1 MSPPSIR
8 VLATVILMGGAL
20 MARSTTASARSSLP
34 PVERYTLDNG
44 LEVLLLPQRSN
55 PFFECQFV
63 ARAGAASD
71 PAGKEGLAQLT
82 ARMLT
87 NGTPTLSEEDIARA
101 VEDMGATLSAGAGL
115 DSFSL
120 EGTAVTLDPTHRGKL
135 LALFADVLF
144 NASFPAESVAKTK
157 ALTLARVKRLIDS
170 HDALADAA
178 FAAAIYGDGARGRMR
193 SGTLSSL
200 PVLTRDDLVEFRDRV
215 VIPQHAVFAAAG
227 DFDVAEMRAWIAEH
241 LGGADWGK
249 GICEPGE
256 LPGRCA
262 RLTKAGKS
270 LVNPFANRRAEVSA
284 KTGPRRVIL
293 VDRDDPSLNQVQWRL
308 GQENPVTL
316 LAPTWGAFRLGT
328 QILGGDF
335 TARLNS
341 VLRVREGLTY
351 GARFNV
357 DYGGYD
363 SGSMEVATY
372 VAPKDVA
379 KAIDLS
385 LGELEAVT
393 EAVLPQAEI
402 DAFKGKIINS
412 FPFKFETISD
422 TLEQYLYLAVDGVDV
437 EWLATYIDRIA
448 AATPEEVHE
457 ALSVIEP
464 ERMTLVAV
472 GNRDLIEVLSRY
484 GKVEVVSA
492 ADFLQ
497 SGLARATPVK

>member
-1 MSPPSIR
+1 MTTTTIR
-8 VLATVILMGGAL
+8 AL
-20 MARSTTASARSSLP
+20 MTALSMGVPLMTLTPTASARTALP
-34 PVERYTLDNG
+34 PVERYTLENG
-44 LEVLLLPQRSN
+44 LEVLLLPQRTN

-63 ARAGAASD
+63 ARAGSASD

-87 NGTPTLSEEDIARA
+87 NGTPTLSEEALARA
-101 VEDMGATLSAGAGL
+101 VEDMGATLRASAGL
-115 DSFSL
+115 DTFSV
-120 EGTAVTLDPTHRGKL
+120 EGTAVTLDPTHRDKL

-144 NASFPAESVAKTK
+144 NASFPEESVSKTK
-157 ALTLARVKRLIDS
+157 ALTLAGLKRLVDN
-170 HDALADAA
+170 HDDLADAA
-178 FAAAIYGDGARGRMR
+178 FAAALYGDSARGRMS

-200 PVLTRDDLVEFRDRV
+200 PVLTRDDLVDYRDRV
-215 VIPQHAVFAAAG
+215 VIPQHAVFAVAG
-227 DFDVAEMRAWIAEH
+227 DFDVAAMRAWIAQH
-241 LGGADWGK
+241 LGGAGWGK

-262 RLTKAGKS
+262 RLTKDGRS
-270 LVNPFANRRAEVSA
+270 LVNPFGSRQAAA
-284 KTGPRRVIL
+284 PPAPAARRVIL

-308 GQENPVTL
+308 GQQNPVTL
-316 LAPTWGAFRLGT
+316 LAPSWGAFRLGT

-363 SGSMEVATY
+363 SGSMQVATY
-372 VAPKDVA
+372 VAPKDVG

-393 EAVLPQAEI
+393 KEPLPQAEI
-402 DAFKGKIINS
+402 DAFKAKINNG

-422 TLEQYLYLAVDGVDV
+422 TLAQYLYLAVDGVDV
-437 EWLATYIDRIA
+437 EWLATYTDRIA
-448 AATPEEVHE
+448 APTPAEVHA
-457 ALSVIEP
+457 ALSVITP
-464 ERMTLVAV
+464 AQMTLVAV
-472 GNRDLIEVLSRY
+472 GNRDLVEVLSRY

-492 ADFLQ
+492 TDFLE
-497 SGLARATPVK
+497 SGLARATPAE

>member
-1 MSPPSIR
+1 MTQSQ
-8 VLATVILMGGAL
+8 
-20 MARSTTASARSSLP
+20 TASARSNLP

-55 PFFECQFV
+55 PFFECHFV
-63 ARAGAASD
+63 ARAGSASD

-87 NGTPTLSEEDIARA
+87 NGTPSLNEEAIARA
-101 VEDMGATLSAGAGL
+101 VEDMGATLHAGAGL
-115 DSFSL
+115 DNFSL
-120 EGTAVTLDPTHRGKL
+120 EGTAVTLDPTHRDKL

-144 NASFPAESVAKTK
+144 NASFPDESLAKTK
-157 ALTLARVKRLIDS
+157 ALTLAGIKRLIDN
-170 HDALADAA
+170 HDDLADAA
-178 FAAAIYGDGARGRMR
+178 FAAAIYGDGARGRMG

-200 PVLTRDDLVEFRDRV
+200 PTLTRDDLVDFRDRV
-215 VIPQHAVFAAAG
+215 VIPQHAVFAVAG
-227 DFDVAEMRAWIAEH
+227 DFDVAAMRAWIQKH

-249 GICEPGE
+249 GVCEAGE

-270 LVNPFANRRAEVSA
+270 LVNPFANPSA
-284 KTGPRRVIL
+284 AVGEKTGPRRVIL

-308 GQENPVTL
+308 GQENPITL
-316 LAPTWGAFRLGT
+316 LSPSWGAFRLGT

-363 SGSMEVATY
+363 SGSMQVSTY

-385 LGELEAVT
+385 LGELAAVT
-393 EAVLPQAEI
+393 KEPLPQAEI
-402 DAFKGKIINS
+402 DAFKGKINNS
-412 FPFKFETISD
+412 FPFKFETISN
-422 TLEQYLYLAVDGVDV
+422 TLQQYLYLAVDGVDV
-437 EWLATYIDRIA
+437 EWLATYTDRVA
-448 AATPEEVHE
+448 APTPADVHQ
-457 ALSVIEP
+457 ALSVLTP

-492 ADFLQ
+492 SDFLQ
-497 SGLARATPVK
+497 SGLARATPAE